1 MACYSTMESNSR
13 TYSFA
18 CMNGLTFFSL
28 DILTHSI
35 HDELY
40 ACSSLKQTN
49 ISLPGA
55 FQGNEQFWLIA
66 FPFLA

>member
-1 MACYSTMESNSR
+1 
-13 TYSFA
+13 
-18 CMNGLTFFSL
+18 MNGLTFFSL